1 MSSSTL
7 FSLTLCFL
15 VLFNCCFAQIEQVT
29 SRHEQQQAR
38 RRSSQHSECQ
48 LQRINALEP
57 ARRIKSEAGVTEIW
71 DENDE
76 QFECAG
82 VAVIRHTIQKRGL
95 LLPAYTN
102 TPKLVYVEQGRGI
115 QGAVF
120 PGCPETFQSSG
131 QYSRDGSQS
140 SEDQHQK
147 VRQVREGDVVALP
160 SGVADWFYNNGDSPL
175 VLVQLLDTSNPANQ
189 LDQDFRNFF
198 LAGNPQRE
206 LQSQRSSYQRDQ
218 FEGQRGRQDEDE
230 SRRHQQDRN
239 RNVFGGFDE
248 QILAEAF
255 NINTRLARS
264 MRNEKDNRGIIV
276 RAEHE
281 LQVVSPHQSREEE
294 EREIEYRGG
303 RGGRFNGIE
312 ETFCTA
318 RLKHNINDRERA
330 DFFNPRAGRLTTV
343 NSLNL
348 PILRSVQL
356 SVERGV
362 LYPNA
367 MMSPHW
373 NMNAHSI
380 IYITRGNGRI
390 QIVGDNGQTIFDGEV
405 REGQVV
411 TAPQSFA
418 VVKKAGSQGF
428 EWVSFKT
435 NDNAQVSQL
444 AGRVSTIRGLP
455 VEVVANSFQISRED
469 ARRLKNNR
477 EEVSVFSPSQ
487 SGRSDE
493 IA

>member
-1 MSSSTL
+1 MSSNKRDDAALNIANANFRGSMPS
-7 FSLTLCFL
+7 SLLGGLNQRL
-15 VLFNCCFAQIEQVT
+15 VSLKFGT
-29 SRHEQQQAR
+29 
-38 RRSSQHSECQ
+38 
-48 LQRINALEP
+48 
-57 ARRIKSEAGVTEIW
+57 K
-71 DENDE
+71 NDE

-147 VRQVREGDVVALP
+147 VQQVREGDVVALP

-206 LQSQRSSYQRDQ
+206 LQSQR
-218 FEGQRGRQDEDE
+218 
-230 SRRHQQDRN
+230 
-239 RNVFGGFDE
+239 
-248 QILAEAF
+248 
-255 NINTRLARS
+255 RLIPERP
-264 MRNEKDNRGIIV
+264 
-276 RAEHE
+276 
-281 LQVVSPHQSREEE
+281 VVSPHQSREEE
-294 EREIEYRGG
+294 EREIEHRRG

-318 RLKHNINDRERA
+318 RLKHNINDPERA
-330 DFFNPRAGRLTTV
+330 DFLIHALDASPLSTASI
-343 NSLNL
+343 SLSFDL
-348 PILRSVQL
+348 SSLVLREVYS
-356 SVERGV
+356 
-362 LYPNA
+362 
-367 MMSPHW
+367 
-373 NMNAHSI
+373 
-380 IYITRGNGRI
+380 TRGNGRI

-428 EWVSFKT
+428 EWVSFKPT
-435 NDNAQVSQL
+435 
-444 AGRVSTIRGLP
+444 TMHK
-455 VEVVANSFQISRED
+455 ED
-469 ARRLKNNR
+469 ARRLKNYR
-477 EEVSVFSPSQ
+477 VEVSVFSPSQ

>member
-15 VLFNCCFAQIEQVT
+15 VLFNCGFAQIEQVT

-82 VAVIRHTIQKRGL
+82 VAVIRHTIHKRGL

-189 LDQDFRNFF
+189 LDQDFR
-198 LAGNPQRE
+198 A
-206 LQSQRSSYQRDQ
+206 
-218 FEGQRGRQDEDE
+218 
-230 SRRHQQDRN
+230 
-239 RNVFGGFDE
+239 
-248 QILAEAF
+248 
-255 NINTRLARS
+255 
-264 MRNEKDNRGIIV
+264 
-276 RAEHE
+276 
-281 LQVVSPHQSREEE
+281 
-294 EREIEYRGG
+294 
-303 RGGRFNGIE
+303 
-312 ETFCTA
+312 TFT
-318 RLKHNINDRERA
+318 
-330 DFFNPRAGRLTTV
+330 
-343 NSLNL
+343 
-348 PILRSVQL
+348 
-356 SVERGV
+356 
-362 LYPNA
+362 
-367 MMSPHW
+367 
-373 NMNAHSI
+373 
-380 IYITRGNGRI
+380 
-390 QIVGDNGQTIFDGEV
+390 
-405 REGQVV
+405 
-411 TAPQSFA
+411 
-418 VVKKAGSQGF
+418 
-428 EWVSFKT
+428 
-435 NDNAQVSQL
+435 
-444 AGRVSTIRGLP
+444 
-455 VEVVANSFQISRED
+455 
-469 ARRLKNNR
+469 
-477 EEVSVFSPSQ
+477 
-487 SGRSDE
+487 
-493 IA
+493 